1 MTGEEIF
8 QAVCWVTSKSYTEKQ
23 IALSHKAKI
32 RIMPQ
37 RVKVGPKHPGARRLS
52 MPVYPGIIP

>member
-1 MTGEEIF
+1 MTQEEIF
-8 QAVCWVTSKSYTEKQ
+8 QAVCWVTTKSYTEKQ

-37 RVKVGPKHPGARRLS
+37 RVKVSTLDPTALL
-52 MPVYPGIIP
+52 YT